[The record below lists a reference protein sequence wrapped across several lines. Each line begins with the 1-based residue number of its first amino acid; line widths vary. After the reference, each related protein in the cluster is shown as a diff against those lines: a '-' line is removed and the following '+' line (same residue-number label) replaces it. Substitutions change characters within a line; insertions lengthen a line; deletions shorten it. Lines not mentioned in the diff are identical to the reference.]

1 MSKEKKQ
8 KADNIF
14 SPVLDINIPSPSE
27 LRKQR
32 LAAER
37 TKIEQVF
44 AGRIVSLYDIGSNE
58 LISFDIREL
67 RAVFAFDVDVDHHPF
82 PILDFDSERRRVC
95 KEEVLKYIDDHFD
108 QIAKFTTDP
117 VHGLTVATLAIGV
130 VKIEDEPKNIKANEP
145 KHDIP

>member
-1 MSKEKKQ
+1 MSKNTKIDKT
-8 KADNIF
+8 K
-14 SPVLDINIPSPSE
+14 
-27 LRKQR
+27 
-32 LAAER
+32 ER

-67 RAVFAFDVDVDHHPF
+67 RAVFAFDVDDDHHPF
-82 PILDFDSERRRVC
+82 PILDSDRRRGC
-95 KEEVLKYIDDHFD
+95 KETVLKYIDDHFD

-130 VKIEDEPKNIKANEP
+130 VKIEDEPKNIKANET

>member
-8 KADNIF
+8 KADNTF

-67 RAVFAFDVDVDHHPF
+67 RAVFAFDDDPY
-82 PILDFDSERRRVC
+82 ISSLDSKRRREC
-95 KEEVLKYIDDHFD
+95 KESVLKYIDDHFD

-130 VKIEDEPKNIKANEP
+130 VKIEDEPKNMNANET

>member
-67 RAVFAFDVDVDHHPF
+67 RAVFAFDVHDDPY
-82 PILDFDSERRRVC
+82 ISSLDSKRRRVC

>member
-8 KADNIF
+8 KADNTF

-27 LRKQR
+27 FRKQR
-32 LAAER
+32 LATDQ
-37 TKIEQVF
+37 TKVEQTF
-44 AGRIVSLYDIGSNE
+44 LGRVISVYDIGSKE
-58 LISFDIREL
+58 LIPFDIREF
-67 RAVFAFDVDVDHHPF
+67 RAVFEFDVKDDSY
-82 PILDFDSERRRVC
+82 ISSLDSERRIVC

-130 VKIEDEPKNIKANEP
+130 VKIEDEPKNMNANET
-145 KHDIP
+145 KHNIP